1 MDPEDPNTVGYRFD
15 GTPFPLPGIDSINM
29 WGLIS
34 GVEKSS
40 PRQEIP
46 HCINHPLYN
55 SSALT
60 VGGECASS
68 LPARAFVLTDDL
80 LRADY
85 KLLLGPQT
93 LAFWQGPAY
102 PNGTD
107 GVPYWGSNNT
117 LDCGNDVTMEGGC
130 LFNIRCV
137 HNLPLP
143 LNLGARC

>member
-1 MDPEDPNTVGYRFD
+1 MA
-15 GTPFPLPGIDSINM
+15 PL
-29 WGLIS
+29 
-34 GVEKSS
+34 
-40 PRQEIP
+40 
-46 HCINHPLYN
+46 
-55 SSALT
+55 
-60 VGGECASS
+60 
-68 LPARAFVLTDDL
+68 VLTDGL

-137 HNLPLP
+137 HTLPLP
-143 LNLGARC
+143 LNLGEVLMPAQ